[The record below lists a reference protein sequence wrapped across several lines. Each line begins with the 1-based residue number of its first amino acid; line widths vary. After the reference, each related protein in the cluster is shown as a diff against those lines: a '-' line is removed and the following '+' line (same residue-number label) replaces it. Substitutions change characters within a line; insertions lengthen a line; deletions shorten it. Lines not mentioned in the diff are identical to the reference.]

1 MWADEKV
8 THDLSPTPLPKLYL
22 RRESTTSGSDIGAAA
37 RNSLQELHLTMMSM
51 SDQLSPKTPG
61 TGLPPQGFANN
72 TPGGQQRG
80 FKRSASSEDD
90 DFHNGDA
97 DGSRPASARRNI
109 AVKRAC
115 NECRQQKVSVHKQ
128 G

>member
-1 MWADEKV
+1 
-8 THDLSPTPLPKLYL
+8 
-22 RRESTTSGSDIGAAA
+22 
-37 RNSLQELHLTMMSM
+37 MMSM

-61 TGLPPQGFANN
+61 TGLAPQGFPNS

-115 NECRQQKVSVHKQ
+115 NECRQQKVRIHKQ
-128 G
+128 GQLYKFTDEMCVAQVQCPA